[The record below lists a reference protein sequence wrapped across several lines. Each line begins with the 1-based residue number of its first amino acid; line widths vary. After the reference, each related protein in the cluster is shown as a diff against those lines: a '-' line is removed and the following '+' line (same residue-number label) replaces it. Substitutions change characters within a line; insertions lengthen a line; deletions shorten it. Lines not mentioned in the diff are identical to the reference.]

1 MTNDFWV
8 RRMTTRKISFLSLV
22 AALTASTG
30 LAATGAKGTSPAPG
44 TYITIPDTIVAGDEP
59 GLRADVER
67 GLFFVPENRSNPNSR
82 MIAVAFIRFPALQA
96 AGAGRAPVFLVA
108 GGPGSDFRFKRP
120 HEMRDVQRLRR
131 TRDVVYIS
139 QRGNP
144 IAPGLVAQMV
154 EGPHPAP
161 LDKAG
166 SVAATRDSQRAAFKT
181 ALDKWT
187 ALGVDARGYDI
198 LNIVDDV
205 HELRAALGYDKIV
218 LRGCSFGS
226 QWSFSYLKRWPRT
239 VDRAWLSGV
248 EPLDYAYDSPK
259 WLWASLSR
267 LAQQAE
273 ADPKLAPS
281 VPRGGVI
288 HALREIVEKLDRQPV
303 TATIEDP
310 RNGKPLDVTLGAADV
325 QQLITYGGMMGG
337 TRAEKLGN
345 WPRFILEMQRGDF
358 RYAAAKIWEK
368 RTQEQS
374 GEPLIVA
381 LIDNSLGITAQRD
394 AQLLAEPEARWLGD
408 INDYYHNTRDLTPT
422 PRVGDAFRADW
433 KIEVPVLLVNGDLDW
448 STPVENAR
456 HASRFLARGHYVEVE
471 GGTHCG
477 ETVDMVNEQPR
488 QMEQLYEFVDADFE
502 HSTPEAYFAKLPD
515 KVAYSKL
522 TFTPLTGQP
531 MYAQWLAQARKQYA
545 VP

>member
-1 MTNDFWV
+1 
-8 RRMTTRKISFLSLV
+8 MTTRKIVFLSLM

-30 LAATGAKGTSPAPG
+30 LAANDTKGASPAPG
-44 TYITIPDTIVAGDEP
+44 TYITIPDTIVAGAEP
-59 GLRADVER
+59 GLRAEVER
-67 GLFFVPENRSNPNSR
+67 GLFFVPENRSDPKSR
-82 MIAVAFIRFPALQA
+82 MIAVAFIRFPALQTAA
-96 AGAGRAPVFLVA
+96 AGRPPVFLLA
-108 GGPGSDFRFKRP
+108 GGPGSDFRFKSP

-131 TRDVVYIS
+131 TRDVVYVS

-144 IAPGLVAQMV
+144 IAPGLVAQLY
-154 EGPHPAP
+154 EGSHPAP
-161 LDKAG
+161 LDQAG
-166 SVAATRDSQRAAFKT
+166 SVAATRASQRAAFKT

-273 ADPKLAPS
+273 ADPKFAPD

-288 HALREIVEKLDRQPV
+288 HALQEVIEKLDTRPV

-310 RNGKPLDVTLGAADV
+310 RNGKPIDVTLGASDV
-325 QQLITYGGMMGG
+325 QQLITYGGMMGK

-358 RYAAAKIWEK
+358 RYAAAKTWER
-368 RTQEQS
+368 RTQERS

-422 PRVGDAFRADW
+422 AKVGDAFRADW
-433 KIEVPVLLVNGDLDW
+433 QIEVPVLLVNGDLDW

-456 HASRFLARGHYVEVE
+456 HASRFLAHGHYVEVT

-477 ETVDMVNEQPR
+477 EIVDMVNEQPG
-488 QMEQLYEFVDADFE
+488 QMEQLYGFVDADFE
-502 HSTPEAYFAKLPD
+502 RSAPEAYFAALPR
-515 KVAYSKL
+515 KIAYSAL
-522 TFTPLTGQP
+522 TFTPLTDQT
-531 MYAQWLAQARKQYA
+531 MYAQWLEWARNKYSM
-545 VP
+545 P